1 MPMPIR
7 PQTLNDEETLAA
19 SDRAAGLL
27 ADYLRRHPTP
37 TTRVQLVDDDSPAP
51 TTIEVPAQA
60 LKLFIEILD
69 HLKDGVG
76 VTVVPSDAD
85 LTTQQAADLV
95 GVSRPYLID
104 KILEPTGPVPFRTVG
119 RHRRIKFAD
128 LQTYLR
134 ADTQKRKR
142 ASDRVTRIGLDA
154 GLDD

>member
-1 MPMPIR
+1 MSMPIR
-7 PQTLNDEETLAA
+7 AQTPDDEETLAA

-37 TTRVQLVDDDSPAP
+37 TARVLLVDDDSPTP

-69 HLKDGVG
+69 HLKDGIG
-76 VTVVPSDAD
+76 VTVVPSNAD
-85 LTTQQAADLV
+85 LTTQQAADLA

-119 RHRRIKFAD
+119 RHRRIRFSD
-128 LQTYLR
+128 LQAYLR
-134 ADTQKRKR
+134 EDAQKRKQ
-142 ASDRVTRIGLDA
+142 ASDRVARIGLDA